1 VIAQPRL
8 HHLSCAARQDIDPL
22 PGLGVDQDRCVDMAA
37 AQREIVDAQH
47 TGDTDLGGTPNAG

>member
-1 VIAQPRL
+1 
-8 HHLSCAARQDIDPL
+8 
-22 PGLGVDQDRCVDMAA
+22 MAA